1 MQLVSQKCV
10 YHVWQN
16 IYKTIV
22 YNIQLKK
29 WGQPFLSIIILCVKS
44 SEYGIMFIVKV
55 FKQHGCD
62 LCDSDT

>member
-22 YNIQLKK
+22 YNMQLKK
-29 WGQPFLSIIILCVKS
+29 
-44 SEYGIMFIVKV
+44 
-55 FKQHGCD
+55 
-62 LCDSDT
+62 